1 MNKNL
6 IIQKIYVSKGLFKN
20 VKKEAKWVRF
30 YKNGQLFSVSNYNMG
45 RKDGAWISYTKK
57 GIFIEKGLYSNN
69 LEEGP
74 WIHFSENGDFINY
87 KKVSS

>member
-45 RKDGAWISYTKK
+45 RKMAP
-57 GIFIEKGLYSNN
+57 GL
-69 LEEGP
+69 P
-74 WIHFSENGDFINY
+74 IV
-87 KKVSS
+87 KKVSL